1 MDLAYHPLF
10 WICVCRESNQTF
22 PNVLAELTC
31 QYICVLESTDHL
43 TWMAYDYSNRL
54 RCSQPLAKE
63 SLVVEC
69 LQPCS
74 LPYLKCFDFSF
85 FWCDE
90 FVVASCHCIPCIS
103 HNLLNAF
110 DKNSPPLSL

>member
-1 MDLAYHPLF
+1 
-10 WICVCRESNQTF
+10 
-22 PNVLAELTC
+22 
-31 QYICVLESTDHL
+31 
-43 TWMAYDYSNRL
+43 
-54 RCSQPLAKE
+54 
-63 SLVVEC
+63 
-69 LQPCS
+69 